1 MQMKD
6 KKGNEKEKES
16 LPSDLIPTGIQNKT
30 KAHPGSIQMLQAKAL
45 SSSRCQGTQFRGT
58 VCFPHFAGNGV

>member
-30 KAHPGSIQMLQAKAL
+30 KQKLTLAAFKCCKQRH
-45 SSSRCQGTQFRGT
+45 
-58 VCFPHFAGNGV
+58 